1 MTIVITPGSFDDLRS
16 RQVRLLEE
24 AAKLGEL
31 QVLLW
36 SDEVA
41 RRLEGKA
48 LKFPEAERQYLVD
61 AVRYVNRVALVTELD
76 SPEDLK
82 GLPGIPAGVGA
93 SVAGNV
99 SGPPITWA
107 VDETDDTPAKRA
119 FCAARGL
126 TYRVFTTSDLAGFPG
141 GWDQGAG
148 GRDRVPAG
156 RSQEAA
162 ADGPSPVA
170 GRPSVLV
177 TGCYD
182 WLHSGHVRFFEEV
195 SELGD
200 LYVAVGNDANVR
212 HLKGAG
218 HPLQSQEERC
228 YMVGAIRYVTQA
240 LLTSGHGWMDAEPEI
255 ERLRPDMYA
264 VNEDGDVP
272 EKRAFC
278 QAHGLTYV
286 VLKRTPKAGLSKRS
300 STELRGF

>member
-1 MTIVITPGSFDDLRS
+1 
-16 RQVRLLEE
+16 
-24 AAKLGEL
+24 
-31 QVLLW
+31 VL
-36 SDEVA
+36 
-41 RRLEGKA
+41 
-48 LKFPEAERQYLVD
+48 PQAE
-61 AVRYVNRVALVTELD
+61 
-76 SPEDLK
+76 
-82 GLPGIPAGVGA
+82 
-93 SVAGNV
+93 
-99 SGPPITWA
+99 
-107 VDETDDTPAKRA
+107 DTPAKKQ
-119 FCAARGL
+119 FCHAHRLA
-126 TYRVFTTSDLAGFPG
+126 YRVISDAVLRQVPPALHLTSDSRSPG
-141 GWDQGAG
+141 
-148 GRDRVPAG
+148 RR
-156 RSQEAA
+156 R
-162 ADGPSPVA
+162 
-170 GRPSVLV
+170 VLV